1 MGTSV
6 RPSGNCL
13 EVGGHLTYRGLVHA
27 PHSATDSPSQES
39 WWTGFIPLLSPTPA
53 CHKSTGGWGGGRGQ
67 RGGDSKGQRFRE
79 EELEERPGREDLQES
94 QWGWGADGG
103 RGGGQ
108 AGGWAVRGLERLRP
122 EAAFST
128 KKGREGGG
136 RERLPS

>member
-1 MGTSV
+1 MPLTL
-6 RPSGNCL
+6 PL
-13 EVGGHLTYRGLVHA
+13 TAPPKKAGGQG
-27 PHSATDSPSQES
+27 
-39 WWTGFIPLLSPTPA
+39 LSPYCPPPLPA
-53 CHKSTGGWGGGRGQ
+53 IRARGGGGGGRGQ